1 MQFRRTIPV
10 AAASLVLLAAA
21 AAAAFALRKSPEYPT
36 PAPSGVSGR
45 VWRQPGQ
52 ATPLKFPVSGP
63 ALLNPLQAME
73 GPDGSVYVMDYGDLA
88 IKQFSPSGAP
98 VQKFGRGR
106 GQGPGELLNPTDF
119 YVGRAGEVRVLD
131 PAQGRIQVFDARA
144 QPTITIPLEEPA
156 LRLAVH
162 GDGRYVALVTQERM
176 FHNFTASGQ
185 SAGGFG
191 VLVPDQIERAVVLQ
205 GELEPTRDGGVVYA
219 PLRGGYLARFSSDGK
234 LVYYRETVESHPY
247 PDMTTREDGGRV
259 VAPAAREQLSAVS
272 ASVQG
277 DSLFVLTAAQVQG
290 RRRAVVDVYDVETGT
305 YHYSFVS
312 PQRGARAIHVSP
324 RYLYVTSD
332 TMVTAW
338 PRGSFL
344 RN

>member
-10 AAASLVLLAAA
+10 AAAALLVAAA
-21 AAAAFALRKSPEYPT
+21 AAVAFARRGTPEYPT
-36 PAPSGVSGR
+36 PAPSGASGR
-45 VWRQPGQ
+45 VWRQTAE
-52 ATPLKFPVSGP
+52 ATPLRFPASGE
-63 ALLNPLQAME
+63 ALLNPLQAMA
-73 GPDGSVYVMDYGDLA
+73 GPDGSLYVMDYGDLT
-88 IKQFSPSGAP
+88 IKQFSPAGAP

-106 GQGPGELLNPTDF
+106 GQGPGEFLNPTDF

-144 QPTITIPLEEPA
+144 RPTITIPLEEPA
-156 LRLAVH
+156 LRVAVH
-162 GDGRYVALVTQERM
+162 DDGRYVALVTQERM
-176 FHNFTASGQ
+176 FQSFTASGQ

-191 VLVPDQIERAVVLQ
+191 VLVPDQMERAVVLQ
-205 GELEPTRDGGVVYA
+205 GELEATRDGGVVYA
-219 PLRGGYLARFSSDGK
+219 PLRGGYLARFSSAGE

-259 VAPAAREQLSAVS
+259 VVPGALEKLSAVS

-277 DSLFVLTAAQVQG
+277 DTLFVLTAAQVEG
-290 RRRAVVDVYDVETGT
+290 KRRAVIDVYDVETGT

-332 TMVTAW
+332 STVTAW
-338 PRGSFL
+338 QRESLL
-344 RN
+344 RS